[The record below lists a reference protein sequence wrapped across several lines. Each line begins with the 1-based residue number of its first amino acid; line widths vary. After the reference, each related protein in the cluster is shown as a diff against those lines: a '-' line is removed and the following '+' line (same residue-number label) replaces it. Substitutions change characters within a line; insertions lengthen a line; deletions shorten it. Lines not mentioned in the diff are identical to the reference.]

1 MTGLIVVKILMVSIL
16 WTAGWIAWFVH
27 TNADVSLKN
36 HCIAFAP
43 LILMFLYF
51 LFFWWG

>member
-1 MTGLIVVKILMVSIL
+1 MTGIIVVKMLMVSIL
-16 WTAGWIAWFVH
+16 WTAGWIVRFVH
-27 TNADVSLKN
+27 TDAAPNLKN

-43 LILMFLYF
+43 LILLFLYF